1 MRKFIRRAVAMLGL
15 VLPAVTHAAAPSTQS
30 TTLAITLVCA
40 TSIDSSGLLAAI
52 LPEFTQ
58 ATGISVRVLALGTS
72 QALDAARRGDAD
84 LVLDHDPEG
93 EQKFLDDGNGLNPRQ
108 IAWNVE
114 GDPHLI
120 KRLDVIELN
129 PAKHP
134 DAKLAAAKAL
144 ADWLASPA
152 GQAAI
157 GGYRV
162 DGKQLF
168 NPSAAARV
176 PSSQRFD

>member
-1 MRKFIRRAVAMLGL
+1 MRKFIGWAVAVLGL
-15 VLPAVTHAAAPSTQS
+15 VLPTVTHAAPPTQ
-30 TTLAITLVCA
+30 TMTLVCA
-40 TSIDSSGLLAAI
+40 TSVDSSGLLAAI

-58 ATGISVRVLALGTS
+58 TTGISVQVLALGTS

-84 LVLDHDPEG
+84 LVLDHDPEA
-93 EQKFLDDGNGLNPRQ
+93 EQKFLDDGSGLNPRQ
-108 IAWNVE
+108 IAWNTAD
-114 GDPHLI
+114 DPHLI
-120 KRLDVIELN
+120 NRFDVIELN

-144 ADWLASPA
+144 ADWLVSPA

-157 GGYRV
+157 GSYRI

-168 NPSAAARV
+168 KPSAAARV